1 MTEPWRVAPEAIYR
15 QSFAM
20 ARAEASL
27 DGLPEDIASVALR
40 LVHAA
45 GDASVVADLAASPG
59 AAGTARRALAA
70 GAPLLVDARMVAA
83 GIDRARL
90 PAGNDILCTLELGT
104 VPALAA
110 RLGTTRAA
118 AAVELWR
125 PFLAGAV
132 VVIGNAPTA
141 LARLLAGL
149 DAGWPAPAAILA
161 FPVGYVGAAEAKD
174 ALMARAAPAWIATRG
189 RRGGSALAAAAVNA
203 LGAVPPP
210 DAPP

>member
-1 MTEPWRVAPEAIYR
+1 MSDAWRVAPEAIYR

-20 ARAEASL
+20 ARAEAPL
-27 DGLPEDIASVALR
+27 DGLPADLADVALR

-45 GDASVVADLAASPG
+45 GDAGVVADLAASPG
-59 AAGTARRALAA
+59 AADAARRALAA

-110 RLGTTRAA
+110 HLATTRAA

-132 VVIGNAPTA
+132 VVVGNAPTA

-149 DAGWPAPAAILA
+149 DAGWPLPAAILG

-174 ALMARAAPAWIATRG
+174 ALMARTLPAWIATRG

-203 LGAVPPP
+203 LTRRA
-210 DAPP
+210 DDEA

>member
-1 MTEPWRVAPEAIYR
+1 
-15 QSFAM
+15 M
-20 ARAEASL
+20 ARTEVSL
-27 DGLPEDIASVALR
+27 DGLPDGLDGVALR
-40 LVHAA
+40 LVHAS
-45 GDASVVADLAASPG
+45 GDPGVVGDLAASPG
-59 AAGTARRALAA
+59 AVAAARAALAD
-70 GAPLLVDARMVAA
+70 GATLLVDARMVAA

-90 PAGNDILCTLELGT
+90 PAGNDILCTLDLGT
-104 VPALAA
+104 VPTLAT

-118 AAVELWR
+118 AAVEMWR

-161 FPVGYVGAAEAKD
+161 FPVGYVGTAEAKD

-203 LGAVPPP
+203 LARRADEPQ
-210 DAPP
+210 